1 MCHHF
6 FSALEKIRRGVSLA
20 GKTQNALCCPS
31 SQGDSSCTLGANQQ
45 APGRQEWMP
54 LRWLREAVQRELKT
68 LKLVLGKLLVF
79 RSDLHIYTLSTRTL
93 NPKLQW
99 DWSVVC
105 YCSSI
110 SVQFPAVNA
119 APSLVSIPDKSCQLS
134 FPRSLCCLKIPPTS
148 VFAKLVNTE
157 LSLRSCGAK

>member
-1 MCHHF
+1 MYAGREPASTWETRADAF
-6 FSALEKIRRGVSLA
+6 KVATRSSADTG
-20 GKTQNALCCPS
+20 
-31 SQGDSSCTLGANQQ
+31 
-45 APGRQEWMP
+45 
-54 LRWLREAVQRELKT
+54 ELKT
-68 LKLVLGKLLVF
+68 VKLGLGKLLVF

-93 NPKLQW
+93 NPQLQW
-99 DWSVVC
+99 DSSVVC

-148 VFAKLVNTE
+148 VFAKLVNKE
-157 LSLRSCGAK
+157 LSPRSC